1 MQLASPVCTE
11 TGVDLDAPGRGR
23 QLMVSTDAARGMI
36 IAIKSTAIFLVTAI
50 RSSYAAF
57 EIK

>member
-1 MQLASPVCTE
+1 ML
-11 TGVDLDAPGRGR
+11 R
-23 QLMVSTDAARGMI
+23 LMTSTDAARGMM
-36 IAIKSTAIFLVTAI
+36 IAIKSTAIFLVIAI